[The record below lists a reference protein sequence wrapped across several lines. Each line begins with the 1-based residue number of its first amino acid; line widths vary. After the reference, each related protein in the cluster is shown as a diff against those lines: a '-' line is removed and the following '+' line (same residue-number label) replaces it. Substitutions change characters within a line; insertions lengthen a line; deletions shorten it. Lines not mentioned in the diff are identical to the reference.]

1 MNRLNRFARYIKHDI
16 AVQKDY
22 FTSYLLAFIILLTTF
37 FIDNNHNTHKLDG
50 RYWIAPL
57 ENVFNVTFR
66 SVDMT
71 PVIFAFG
78 ILIASFVFV
87 IGVMIKRASLEKNLL
102 VNQIKVQEARDD
114 LLALASHQLR
124 TPATGVK
131 QYLGI
136 IRDGMAGSVSSRQKK
151 LIDEAYFYNEQQL
164 RIINDFLYMAKLDA
178 ERVITHPREFDL
190 VELTDEVVK
199 SYEYRTKEKQIA
211 INVKTPKEL
220 IVYSDKQCLRMS
232 IENILSNAIKYT
244 NPKGQVNIS
253 IRKLDVTAKISIED
267 NGVGIH
273 RKDTRKL
280 FKKFSRIDNPLSSQ
294 EGGSGI
300 GLYIAKKLI
309 ELNHGEISY
318 KSTVD
323 GSKFVIELPL

>member
-1 MNRLNRFARYIKHDI
+1 MNRLMRFARYIRHDI

-22 FTSYLLAFIILLTTF
+22 LASYLLAFAILLTTF
-37 FIDNNHNTHKLDG
+37 FIDNNQDTHKVDG
-50 RYWIAPL
+50 SYWIAPL
-57 ENVFNVTFR
+57 ENVFNVSFR
-66 SVDMT
+66 NIDMT
-71 PVIFAFG
+71 PVIFTFG
-78 ILIASFVFV
+78 ILISSFAFV
-87 IGVMIKRASLEKNLL
+87 IGVMIKRASIEKNLL
-102 VNQIKVQEARDD
+102 VNQIEVQEARDD

-136 IRDGMAGSVSSRQKK
+136 IRDGMAGNISAKQKK
-151 LIDEAYFYNEQQL
+151 LVDEAYFYNEQQL

-178 ERVITHPREFDL
+178 ERVITHPAEFDL
-190 VELTDEVVK
+190 IELTEEVIRG
-199 SYEYRTKEKQIA
+199 YEYIAEEKQISIKLKA
-211 INVKTPKEL
+211 PNEL
-220 IVYSDKQCLRMS
+220 VLYSDKQCLRMC

-244 NPKGQVNIS
+244 NIKGQVSITIS
-253 IRKLDVTAKISIED
+253 KQDVIAVMVVED

-273 RKDTRKL
+273 RKDRRKL

-318 KSTVD
+318 KPTVD
-323 GSKFVIELPL
+323 GSKFTLELPL